1 MGLFDRI
8 NKGFKSVGSSIK
20 KETKK
25 AEKKLNKAGFNKN
38 FGRDFQKGFAMTGRA
53 LQEPEK
59 FIAKNDPIGKKMGG
73 ASFLSPIQLGT
84 GIITAPISSIGYFE
98 ELAGD
103 PKLQKK
109 LRQGDMD
116 TVINT
121 SLAPLGLIPMSLGS
135 SAEKSVAKGVAE
147 GGLKSTTKQVGKRLG
162 TSAIKKTGK
171 AGLKQTIKG
180 VAYDAVVPRV
190 IKSSK
195 SVVKSGAKGITKG
208 AFNPATMA
216 GFKPI
221 KDIPKQPFFKKTL
234 SKAARLKQA
243 KQALKQSGKLGVS
256 IKQLF

>member
-73 ASFLSPIQLGT
+73 ASFLSPIQLAT

-221 KDIPKQPFFKKTL
+221 KDIPKQPFVKKTL